1 MLPILISLFV
11 AMIPLFYQA
20 YNPNGFA
27 ICSIAEL
34 ECAQQQLV
42 NVTLFDSY
50 TTCERHRE
58 EVWDLSYFRFT
69 CICLGNL
76 AIVVSVIILV
86 QHVRSREE
94 RMSRNSGDN
103 TNNLSIKVYWQGIW
117 YVAAFMFSWVPWYIW
132 KRSLSKISQTLLIIL
147 WKLLSLTG
155 SV

>member
-1 MLPILISLFV
+1 VLPILISLFV

-34 ECAQQQLV
+34 EC
-42 NVTLFDSY
+42 TDSY

-76 AIVVSVIILV
+76 MIVVSVIILV
-86 QHVRSREE
+86 QHVRFREE
-94 RMSRNSGDN
+94 RMNRNSGDN

-117 YVAAFMFSWVPWYIW
+117 YVAAFMFSWVPWYLW
-132 KRSLSKISQTLLIIL
+132 QVSLSKISQTLPIIL

>member
-1 MLPILISLFV
+1 VLPILISLFV

-34 ECAQQQLV
+34 ECTQHQLV

-69 CICLGNL
+69 CICMGNL

-94 RMSRNSGDN
+94 RMNRNSGDN
-103 TNNLSIKVYWQGIW
+103 ICCGFYVFLGSMVHMAGKLKSDYRKDFPSYFVNCDLSRV
-117 YVAAFMFSWVPWYIW
+117 
-132 KRSLSKISQTLLIIL
+132 
-147 WKLLSLTG
+147 